1 MNILVIDVGTS
12 SIRGV
17 LYDKKGR
24 QLFCHQIPYQVYFAG
39 GDLAEQDPADWSDTI
54 VEIGR
59 ETVRFCQ
66 RKDCRCDA
74 LALTSQRSSIIPVD
88 RDGRPLRPAIMWQ
101 DKRNQGIVE
110 EFIRMQDV
118 IHELTGARINTV
130 FSGTKMTWFRRNEP
144 DQYRKAYKI
153 CTIADFISH
162 EITGEYRT
170 DHTYGSR
177 SLLMNLRRRSW
188 DARLLDM
195 FEVEEEKLCELI
207 SPGTVLGYVTEEFAA
222 RTGLE
227 AGIPLVSGGGDQ
239 QCAALGQG
247 VTGPGS
253 IEITTGT
260 GAFMLCYS
268 DDVPGDLKNNVICGT
283 HAIPGKYVLET
294 SMLTCAALYNWAR
307 DNFFADSAS
316 DPNAFE
322 KINQAVEKSPPGAG
336 GCVALPYFQG
346 RGTPDWNASA
356 TGHFAHVSLASSR
369 GDLARAVLEG
379 IALEVKNNLDILE
392 HYTGNVNRLYI
403 SGGLTKFPAFN
414 QIQADVYQKQ
424 LIRSRENAEHT
435 SLGAWAGA
443 AVALKLYPDYDAAL
457 REARGQ
463 ETEEVFAPNPA
474 MNELYQKKQREMN
487 ELYRRLCMPV
497 S

>member
-247 VTGPGS
+247 VTGPDIYPLPRWS
-253 IEITTGT
+253 
-260 GAFMLCYS
+260 GAYRYNSQLLLCRQ
-268 DDVPGDLKNNVICGT
+268 GNVGRGG
-283 HAIPGKYVLET
+283 H
-294 SMLTCAALYNWAR
+294 CADAQKIRHQSEFRLDRCAR
-307 DNFFADSAS
+307 DSGS
-316 DPNAFE
+316 DRLHYGVCRQAF
-322 KINQAVEKSPPGAG
+322 
-336 GCVALPYFQG
+336 
-346 RGTPDWNASA
+346 
-356 TGHFAHVSLASSR
+356 
-369 GDLARAVLEG
+369 
-379 IALEVKNNLDILE
+379 
-392 HYTGNVNRLYI
+392 I
-403 SGGLTKFPAFN
+403 SGN
-414 QIQADVYQKQ
+414 
-424 LIRSRENAEHT
+424 RCREV
-435 SLGAWAGA
+435 A
-443 AVALKLYPDYDAAL
+443 AS
-457 REARGQ
+457 
-463 ETEEVFAPNPA
+463 
-474 MNELYQKKQREMN
+474 
-487 ELYRRLCMPV
+487 V
-497 S
+497 SG